1 MCAVWDG
8 SFLAQAIVIFDFDFF
23 VKIVQYLFPKA
34 SFTHLT
40 STVENNHMYQ
50 SFFFNN
56 YHVHIDLC
64 SIQLPKKY

>member
-50 SFFFNN
+50 SFCF
-56 YHVHIDLC
+56 
-64 SIQLPKKY
+64 K